1 MKTFIIIL
9 TVIIL
14 ISVIFNQVTYYVTG
28 SLDFDFPEESNN
40 KAFKVI
46 TTASMVLTYV
56 SIPISWIVE
65 ICCSAA
71 DMMDEALPLTCTLL
85 LTGVIMFF
93 SGIACR
99 SDENPYIPGT
109 FLGAISIFVIVLTLI
124 GL

>member
-1 MKTFIIIL
+1 MQVFIIIL

-14 ISVIFNQVTYYVTG
+14 VTVTFNQVTYYVIGDTD
-28 SLDFDFPEESNN
+28 SPKRSISE
-40 KAFKVI
+40 AFKKAV
-46 TTASMVLTYV
+46 TTGIVLTYIL
-56 SIPISWIVE
+56 IPISWLVE
-65 ICCSAA
+65 ICCSVE

-109 FLGAISIFVIVLTLI
+109 FLGAISIFVVVLALI